1 MLTTRHTLATHLL
14 KHSHHNHRMF
24 LSDEECEHSMWR
36 VGTTTSTPAS
46 DNIKSCRKIAVQKH
60 VYSCANIL
68 HTFTGF
74 FATGTVKNSIKS
86 SLSSNVQHVIMKR
99 FENCIFSFSRKCKKL
114 VKLRSSVSSVSL
126 L

>member
-1 MLTTRHTLATHLL
+1 M
-14 KHSHHNHRMF
+14 S
-24 LSDEECEHSMWR
+24 
-36 VGTTTSTPAS
+36 
-46 DNIKSCRKIAVQKH
+46 VQKH

-74 FATGTVKNSIKS
+74 FATGTEKNSIKS
-86 SLSSNVQHVIMKR
+86 SLSSNVEHVIMKR

-126 L
+126 LQSRHANSKHH